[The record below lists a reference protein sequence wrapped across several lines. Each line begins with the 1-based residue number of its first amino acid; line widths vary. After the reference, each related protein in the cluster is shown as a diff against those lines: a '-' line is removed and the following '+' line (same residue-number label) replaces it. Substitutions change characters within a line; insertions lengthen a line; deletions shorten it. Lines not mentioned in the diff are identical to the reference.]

1 MDVNNELNEISN
13 ILTKEI
19 GKLLSK
25 LLDKSENKN
34 ENKNENQTKYYRN
47 SISKYDGELYKQL
60 LLLTRGIEIKN

>member
-25 LLDKSENKN
+25 LLDKSEGKN
-34 ENKNENQTKYYRN
+34 ESQTKYYRN